1 MNKLLQHNVVT
12 LSLDN
17 NVIGDAGCQLVAGSI
32 PSLHHLS
39 CLNLSFNQIGSRGI
53 TSLMRALIVC
63 ESIQRLGLSGNV
75 MRISGAIAMGFAL
88 AQHPRLSVLELDNCF
103 LWLVTRKQSGIYPL
117 PGSLPSFLRRCCW
130 TTKFRS

>member
-1 MNKLLQHNVVT
+1 MTIIDFYLDRIMNKPLQHNVVT

-63 ESIQRLGLSGNV
+63 ESI
-75 MRISGAIAMGFAL
+75 
-88 AQHPRLSVLELDNCF
+88 
-103 LWLVTRKQSGIYPL
+103 
-117 PGSLPSFLRRCCW
+117 
-130 TTKFRS
+130 